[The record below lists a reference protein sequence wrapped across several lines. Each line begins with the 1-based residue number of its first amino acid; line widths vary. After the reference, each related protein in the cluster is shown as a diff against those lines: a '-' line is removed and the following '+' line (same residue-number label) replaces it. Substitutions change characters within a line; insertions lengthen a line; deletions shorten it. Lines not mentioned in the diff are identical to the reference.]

1 MTSPLPAHLTAD
13 IRRRIAW
20 LREAWSIDEV
30 YAPQQLTGYPIARQ
44 RREPGH
50 PGSSAPTFPRPHR
63 NDSRSR
69 S

>member
-1 MTSPLPAHLTAD
+1 MTSPLPAHLTSD

-20 LREAWSIDEV
+20 LRETWRVDEV
-30 YAPQQLTGYPIARQ
+30 YAHPQLTGNPIAQQ
-44 RREPGH
+44 RSEPAR

-63 NDSRSR
+63 NDARSR

>member
-20 LREAWSIDEV
+20 LRESWRVDEV
-30 YAPQQLTGYPIARQ
+30 YAPAELTGFPIAH
-44 RREPGH
+44 RRHEPAR
-50 PGSSAPTFPRPHR
+50 PGSSAPTFPSPHR
-63 NDSRSR
+63 NDARSR

>member
-20 LREAWSIDEV
+20 LRETWRVDEV
-30 YAPQQLTGYPIARQ
+30 CAAPELTGYPIVHQ
-44 RREPGH
+44 RRGSVRPGV
-50 PGSSAPTFPRPHR
+50 STPTFPSRHR
-63 NDSRSR
+63 SDARSR